1 MPNFPH
7 CGILQWIS
15 NVFCSYDLRGRGP
28 ENARHWSD
36 DHVLGTSRAKFFMAK
51 DQIKTK
57 KEPLPSLLKIRG
69 VRDSDRGLYRCRV
82 DFKAAPTRNTKAN
95 LTVISKYYTVWKFQ
109 DFSTTPIL
117 REINCEDARSSKTA
131 IFAESE
137 VLNFVFANFSP
148 QKLQNHLSFKKGKR
162 AFFGTSAIQKLIS
175 PKNLSGTLHN
185 HIWRRCQ
192 NPDNI
197 KYVCETT
204 IFPWNWGFWTI
215 HKLTSLV
222 RSIL

>member
-1 MPNFPH
+1 
-7 CGILQWIS
+7 
-15 NVFCSYDLRGRGP
+15 
-28 ENARHWSD
+28 
-36 DHVLGTSRAKFFMAK
+36 MAK

-109 DFSTTPIL
+109 DFSTTQNL

-148 QKLQNHLSFKKGKR
+148 QKLQNLLQGASKLSK
-162 AFFGTSAIQKLIS
+162 
-175 PKNLSGTLHN
+175 
-185 HIWRRCQ
+185 W
-192 NPDNI
+192 
-197 KYVCETT
+197 
-204 IFPWNWGFWTI
+204 
-215 HKLTSLV
+215 
-222 RSIL
+222 